1 MHTFQLGERR
11 STTSTTVYLHRF
23 VFALFF
29 FFCLTFNKWTLL
41 ILVEGEEDGSSSV
54 MQWLRDLKQKFL
66 HDEEEEEEK
75 DEEDIK
81 EEDLTFEAVDFLQNI
96 NSPKRW
102 EVLRASPEEFTFA
115 HTEVLLSLL

>member
-11 STTSTTVYLHRF
+11 STTTVYLHRF
-23 VFALFF
+23 AFALFF

-41 ILVEGEEDGSSSV
+41 IVEGEEDGSSSV

-66 HDEEEEEEK
+66 HDEEEEEK
-75 DEEDIK
+75 DEEDLK
-81 EEDLTFEAVDFLQNI
+81 DEDVTFEAVDFLLHI

-102 EVLRASPEEFTFA
+102 EVLRAAPEEFTFA